1 MNIKNTPKL
10 LAPAGSYD
18 ALCAAISAG
27 ADEVYFG
34 AAAFNARQNAQ
45 NFDEN
50 EFIKAIRLCRVC
62 GVSSNITVNTL
73 LYDRELNDVLE
84 LIYTAACEGAD
95 AFIVQDLAI
104 ASAVKKT
111 MPEVVL
117 HASTQCACHNRDGA
131 MRLFDAGFERIV
143 LARELPCEDIRRI
156 TENAPYETESFVH
169 GALCVSHSGQ
179 CLFSSVVGGR
189 SGNRGLCAQPC
200 RMEYALY
207 SEHGIKKGYPL
218 SLKDLSLASHIQD
231 AIKTGVSSLKIEGRM
246 KSPEYVYNVTK
257 ILKTL
262 LTEKRN
268 ARREE
273 YAALDEL
280 FSRSGF
286 THDYFKGT
294 YIISNADMYGI
305 RSEKQ
310 KEKTRLIEKETVI
323 EKPTRAISAV
333 CEFKIGNVPSL
344 SLICGDTVATV
355 NGEIAIEEAKSSG
368 ATFESVAKNLV
379 KFGNTSFSL
388 STEDISMSLSENAF
402 VPASVINE
410 LRRNAADAL
419 LDKLCE
425 KKDISRAP
433 FIFSPKRLVEYEKN
447 VAVRLYFESTDN
459 FDCKTKDYKKI
470 ESVVF
475 PLYSFKAEGEKI
487 KEISNSYKVGILFP
501 RVLYV
506 SEKESAKKAL
516 ENAKSCGASY
526 CEVSNIGHI
535 DTVLEAGLEVY
546 GGVGLNVTNTV
557 SAKYYSENLGM
568 RSIVLSPELKLGG
581 VRDIEKDKNVKY
593 CFYARGRLPLMVLE
607 SCIMKASSLC
617 RHDCTA
623 SSKNYLS
630 DRTGVSFPIR
640 AQRRYDTDISCRN
653 IIYNSVISDLTMK
666 KELYTSGI
674 DVLCICAEKDGIPF

>member
-1 MNIKNTPKL
+1 MDIKNTPKL

-34 AAAFNARQNAQ
+34 AASFNARQNAQ

-50 EFIKAIRLCRVC
+50 EFLNAIRLCRVC

-84 LIYTAACEGAD
+84 LIYSAACEGAD

-131 MRLFDAGFERIV
+131 MRLFDAGFDRIV

-179 CLFSSVVGGR
+179 CLFSSIVGGR

-200 RMEYALY
+200 RMEYSLY
-207 SEHGIKKGYPL
+207 SEHGVKKGYPL

-273 YAALDEL
+273 YAALNEL
-280 FSRSGF
+280 FSRGGF
-286 THDYFKGT
+286 THEYFKGT

-323 EKPTRAISAV
+323 EKPTRAVSAV
-333 CEFKIGNVPSL
+333 CEFKIGKVPSL

-355 NGEIAIEEAKSSG
+355 SGEIAIEEAKNAG

-410 LRRNAADAL
+410 LRRNAAEAL
-419 LDKLCE
+419 LEKLCE
-425 KKDISRAP
+425 KKDISRSPFDFAP
-433 FIFSPKRLVEYEKN
+433 RRLAECEKN

-459 FDCKTKDYKKI
+459 FENKISGYKNI
-470 ESVVF
+470 ESIVF
-475 PLYSFKAEGEKI
+475 PLYAFETEGEKI
-487 KEISNSYKVGILFP
+487 KELSNTYKVGVLFP
-501 RVLYV
+501 RVLYLA
-506 SEKESAKKAL
+506 EKEAAKEAL
-516 ENAKSCGASY
+516 ANAKACGATY

-535 DTVLEAGLEVY
+535 DTVLEAGLEIY
-546 GGVGLNVTNTV
+546 GGVGLNITNTV

-617 RHDCTA
+617 KRDCTA
-623 SSKNYLS
+623 SSKNYLL
-630 DRTGVSFPIR
+630 DRTGANFPVR
-640 AQRRYDTDISCRN
+640 AQKRFDTDISCRN

-674 DVLCICAEKDGIPF
+674 DVLCICAEADGMPL